1 MTGQQI
7 ILLVINVIG
16 GIAVIGSYIFG
27 LSGQTGAANTLWG
40 GLPTAVR
47 PVYGISMILS
57 ALGYFAFIYFIL
69 FHVDP
74 AEAAIAG
81 RFGYALFYAIFL
93 VILMPSALWMPLTK
107 AYVAH
112 PNDGLWIAIRAVLF
126 LVGLASIALTWALFS
141 LNTKA
146 PPVAYW
152 LAVAGSCYFA
162 LHTTIL
168 DAIAWA
174 ALFK

>member
-112 PNDGLWIAIRAVLF
+112 PNDGLWIAIRAVHRLPSP
-126 LVGLASIALTWALFS
+126 GRCSASIQRLRQLLTGWRSPAAAISLFI
-141 LNTKA
+141 
-146 PPVAYW
+146 PP
-152 LAVAGSCYFA
+152 F
-162 LHTTIL
+162 
-168 DAIAWA
+168 
-174 ALFK
+174 